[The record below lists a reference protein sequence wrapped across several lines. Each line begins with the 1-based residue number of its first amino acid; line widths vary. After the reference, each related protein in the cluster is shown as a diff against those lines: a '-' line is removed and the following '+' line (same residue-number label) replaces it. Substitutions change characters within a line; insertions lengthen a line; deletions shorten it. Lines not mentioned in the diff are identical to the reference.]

1 MQPFLVFEVRVLP
14 TFATT
19 STNDFFAGR
28 TRHCPEQPDR
38 NPPRQMRRPLPV
50 SHLHRSHRHVLVV
63 SPDPSRCR
71 VARSSDGQ
79 ERAATGRFV

>member
-1 MQPFLVFEVRVLP
+1 MAACRAASSREAVIRGCCSEGRQPLRSLEGL
-14 TFATT
+14 A
-19 STNDFFAGR
+19 
-28 TRHCPEQPDR
+28 PDR
-38 NPPRQMRRPLPV
+38 NPLRQMRRPLPV

-79 ERAATGRFV
+79 EQAATGRFV